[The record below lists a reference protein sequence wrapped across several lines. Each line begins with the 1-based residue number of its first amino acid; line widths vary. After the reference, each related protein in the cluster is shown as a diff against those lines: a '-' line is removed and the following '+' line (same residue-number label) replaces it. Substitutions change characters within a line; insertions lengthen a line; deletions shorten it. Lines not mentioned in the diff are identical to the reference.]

1 MKTQGFCVFESHV
14 ISYGSYKLAM
24 VVKGRGLSGVVNVH
38 GRKRI
43 IFDVRVLD
51 TSKYSYSTQISSFN
65 SSRILFAVPK
75 REFWFGFYEMGLGL
89 SFHIMIGRD
98 T

>member
-1 MKTQGFCVFESHV
+1 MKTQGFCVFESHI
-14 ISYGSYKLAM
+14 ISYGPYKLAM

>member
-1 MKTQGFCVFESHV
+1 
-14 ISYGSYKLAM
+14 M

-75 REFWFGFYEMGLGL
+75 REF
-89 SFHIMIGRD
+89 
-98 T
+98 